1 MSVLAPHIKKQ
12 YFDSSGN
19 PLVGG
24 KLNIYE
30 AGTTTRAN
38 SYTTK
43 VADVANPNPIVLDAR
58 GELGALYLVN
68 GSYKFE
74 LTDADDVVIW
84 TQDNV
89 EIRDV
94 GAELDSLQSSVTSI
108 NNTIASAEIPT
119 RLISGLKSAN
129 SGAPRFLQP
138 VGTTNQVRILADT
151 TNLQYI
157 IQDVTYQMIADRV
170 YSGFV
175 SAPTT
180 NNTALVNNSNLSGQD
195 YTKTMGEFGS
205 TIPYDT
211 DGSEISSRDGELHAF
226 KIAGTSVEYFLGR
239 IDNTNKVLRNCK
251 RGCFLDQNSIPVS
264 RTTFSD
270 NDVITIMRLG
280 WLYLGSDETVLVS
293 YTEPTYSST
302 EHTSPLDG
310 DMWYDLTNQVWK
322 RFESTSY
329 QEKLV
334 TPVGLCVQDENGNT
348 VAAKAFPFF
357 KEWNDEN
364 TIGIAYNDSSS
375 VRAIER
381 DNRISV
387 NGTLI
392 QMRESTSEWNIVN
405 NIESGEIESASTR
418 YYCYVKENGDTVISP
433 HAPTDE
439 MGKLKGYYHPFEM
452 WRFIGSF
459 YNNTSSNIDKLS
471 VRSSLD
477 FKSNSLGSVGEIRT
491 SMLDEVMFQTQ
502 MDETWV
508 LMDGRSVAGSFY
520 EQLTGLSTLPDAR
533 GQFLRGKNNGR
544 NDGDQ
549 DPAGERVLGNYQAD
563 AMQGHHHAVEVSNVI
578 NAGSG
583 GGAGGSSA
591 YGTDVQEVL
600 NPTSDGVNGTPR
612 TDNETR
618 PKNIAINYFIKVN

>member
-1 MSVLAPHIKKQ
+1 
-12 YFDSSGN
+12 
-19 PLVGG
+19 
-24 KLNIYE
+24 
-30 AGTTTRAN
+30 
-38 SYTTK
+38 
-43 VADVANPNPIVLDAR
+43 
-58 GELGALYLVN
+58 
-68 GSYKFE
+68 
-74 LTDADDVVIW
+74 
-84 TQDNV
+84 
-89 EIRDV
+89 
-94 GAELDSLQSSVTSI
+94 
-108 NNTIASAEIPT
+108 
-119 RLISGLKSAN
+119 
-129 SGAPRFLQP
+129 
-138 VGTTNQVRILADT
+138 
-151 TNLQYI
+151 
-157 IQDVTYQMIADRV
+157 
-170 YSGFV
+170 
-175 SAPTT
+175 
-180 NNTALVNNSNLSGQD
+180 
-195 YTKTMGEFGS
+195 
-205 TIPYDT
+205 
-211 DGSEISSRDGELHAF
+211 
-226 KIAGTSVEYFLGR
+226 
-239 IDNTNKVLRNCK
+239 
-251 RGCFLDQNSIPVS
+251 
-264 RTTFSD
+264 
-270 NDVITIMRLG
+270 MRLG

-302 EHTSPLDG
+302 EPTSPLDG